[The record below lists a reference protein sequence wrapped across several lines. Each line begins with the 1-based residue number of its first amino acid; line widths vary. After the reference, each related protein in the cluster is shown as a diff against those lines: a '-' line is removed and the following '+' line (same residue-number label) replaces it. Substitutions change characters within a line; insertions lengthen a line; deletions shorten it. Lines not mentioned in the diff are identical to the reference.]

1 MYKKVS
7 TSTRPLPLEVDSKIF
22 AQEWLKCISNKSANL
37 TNLLEM
43 MQPVFNTW
51 KTQIIQKE
59 NINEIN
65 FVTLC
70 RLLSPKPNEALEK
83 INSWAEWV
91 DDNSTIINE
100 LQYIFIERI
109 RKFKHKPTSAKPIM
123 IEYIVARDFKLGIY
137 HHIRKILRLINRD
150 AIYSLEDKY
159 DFEIAVT
166 FKIPDYLLLHNIGL
180 TPWQS
185 YLFYLLKQG
194 YSSTARSKLTKLHR
208 RNLHKE
214 EKQIWLLL
222 KRKQ

>member
-7 TSTRPLPLEVDSKIF
+7 TSTRPLPLKITSEDF
-22 AQEWLKCISNKSANL
+22 AEEWLKCVSNKSADL
-37 TNLLEM
+37 SKLLEM
-43 MQPVFNTW
+43 MHPVFDTW
-51 KTQIIQKE
+51 RKQILLKE
-59 NINEIN
+59 GIDEIN
-65 FVTLC
+65 FTTLC
-70 RLLSPKPNEALEK
+70 RLLSLKPSKALEK
-83 INSWAEWV
+83 IDLWANWVENNS
-91 DDNSTIINE
+91 SIINE
-100 LQYIFIERI
+100 LQYIFLERI
-109 RKFKHKPTSAKPIM
+109 RKFKYKPSSAKPIM

-137 HHIRKILRLINRD
+137 HHMRKILRLINRD
-150 AIYSLEDKY
+150 AIYNLEDKY
-159 DFEIAVT
+159 DFEIAIT
-166 FKIPDYLLLHNIGL
+166 FKTPDYLLLKNIGL